1 MRWRNLSLRCQV
13 LRTWQLSPIEKEED
27 NSMVK
32 NSSIVNHNIVIVA
45 FRHGESKFGIKL
57 G

>member
-1 MRWRNLSLRCQV
+1 MRWIIYLYAVEV

-45 FRHGESKFGIKL
+45 FRHGESKFGMKL

>member
-1 MRWRNLSLRCQV
+1 MRWIIYLYAVEV